1 MSAGRKFS
9 GARLWAQVFFA
20 LAGFTHANTPSLL
33 PPTSEASRAAL
44 AARAADSVRRSLA
57 ATDTPRIELLGAT
70 LQSTRLTLNFSREAL
85 ALAPGSLAFEE
96 WSHVIHDAAADVL
109 REEPGDLEIH
119 TLIAGVPLHQILD
132 LTDRPPVARQIAPPK
147 DRVEP
152 SRAALNGR
160 RIALSPGHGYYLN
173 ASNRF
178 VLQRSFFTG
187 IVEDFV
193 NHDFISLVAAQLT
206 GWGADVRPT
215 RHLDRTAG
223 DGESGFPRWQE
234 AARYHVK
241 ALGAATSVWNEAGF
255 DDLSQDIRCRPL
267 YANAIG
273 AELLVSIHNN
283 GGGGTGTETLY
294 DTNHVAA
301 IESKRLADLLHAR
314 VLAAIRRD
322 YDPAWVDRRV
332 QGFNGSYG
340 ENRLATRPA
349 VIIEIAFMDRATPD
363 NVALRDE
370 RFKRIV
376 SAAIAEGI
384 REFVEGP
391 VPAPPDGL
399 AGTGDFAGIA
409 LSWTDNANN
418 ETGYRVERRDP
429 TSSAWTLVATLP
441 ADATHY
447 RDPAITVG
455 STYVYRVQAF
465 NATGAS
471 VQSSNEATLSAATTG
486 GSLVLA
492 GVSPVATQ
500 IRDWGQDAV
509 FDLFVTDAGGRPVPG
524 TEIEIRDSIR
534 NDDAVRPN
542 LTITDTAGR
551 ATFRTT
557 IPSGQSNYRYPFSFQ
572 AKKSGYATSSLVER
586 GVTVSHDPLATH
598 TGPRLIG
605 QPTAKIVSVGSQVT
619 FSVITYQSPFAELSY
634 QWQKDGADLVGATM
648 AALTLPAVTA
658 AQAGRYS
665 IIVSDIFGYVAS
677 LPAAL
682 VVTPRAWLAN
692 LSLRTALDAGRS
704 VIVGFVVRGGSKDFL
719 LRAAGPALSA
729 FGLTTAMADP
739 RLEAFR
745 GGARVADNNDWPT
758 ALAPTFAGL
767 GAFAFPAASRDAA
780 LVQSIDGAATAVVTG
795 TAGGVVLVEGYDA
808 GTGSAV
814 RLVNL
819 SARNRV
825 GTGADAMI
833 AGFVI
838 AGTGTQRVLIRAIG
852 PALAAFGV
860 TAPLADPR
868 LEVRDAT
875 GRIAENDNWE
885 ASLASV
891 FAQAGAF
898 ALPVGSRDAAVV
910 LTLAA
915 GRSYTAQVSAVGA
928 TTGEALVEV
937 YEVP

>member
-1 MSAGRKFS
+1 MNVWRKFS
-9 GARLWAQVFFA
+9 AARLWAYAFFA
-20 LAGFTHANTPSLL
+20 LADLTHANTPSLS

-44 AARAADSVRRSLA
+44 AARVADSVRRSLA
-57 ATDTPRIELLGAT
+57 ATATPRIELLDAT
-70 LQSTRLTLNFSREAL
+70 LQASRLTLNFSREAL
-85 ALAPGSLAFEE
+85 ALAPGSLAFEA
-96 WSHVIHDAAADVL
+96 WSHEIHNEAADIL
-109 REEPGDLEIH
+109 REEPGDFEIH

-132 LTDRPPVARQIAPPK
+132 LTDRPPVARQISPPP
-147 DRVEP
+147 DRSDP
-152 SRAALNGR
+152 NRAALNGR

-193 NHDFISLVAAQLT
+193 NHDFVTLVAAQLT
-206 GWGADVRPT
+206 AWGADVRPT
-215 RHLDRTAG
+215 RHLDRAAG

-273 AELLVSIHNN
+273 AELLVSLHNN

-301 IESKRLADLLHAR
+301 TESKRLADLLHAR
-314 VLAAIRRD
+314 VIAAIRRD
-322 YDPAWVDRRV
+322 YDPTWTDRRV

-370 RFKRIV
+370 RFKRLV
-376 SAAIAEGI
+376 SAAIADGI

-391 VPAPPDGL
+391 VPAPPGAL
-399 AGTGDFAGIA
+399 AGTGDFSAIT
-409 LSWTDNANN
+409 LTWTDNATN
-418 ETGYRVERRDP
+418 ETGYRVERRD
-429 TSSAWTLVATLP
+429 SAAAEATVTWTTVATLP
-441 ADATHY
+441 AGATSHRDATVTAGASY
-447 RDPAITVG
+447 I
-455 STYVYRVQAF
+455 YRVQAF
-465 NATGAS
+465 NAAGAS
-471 VQSSNEATLSAATTG
+471 GQSSNEATVVAVPEGSTLSYSDVTLFSPGPGVPFTWGEEVIFRFHVVNSFGRRVAGAT
-486 GSLVLA
+486 
-492 GVSPVATQ
+492 VSCRDPMTNSVTVGTTDGATP
-500 IRDWGQDAV
+500 
-509 FDLFVTDAGGRPVPG
+509 FF
-524 TEIEIRDSIR
+524 
-534 NDDAVRPN
+534 
-542 LTITDTAGR
+542 
-551 ATFRTT
+551 FRT
-557 IPSGQSNYRYPFSFQ
+557 IVPAGQANANYEFEFRA
-572 AKKSGYATSSLVER
+572 AKTGYAP
-586 GVTVSHDPLATH
+586 G
-598 TGPRLIG
+598 
-605 QPTAKIVSVGSQVT
+605 
-619 FSVITYQSPFAELSY
+619 
-634 QWQKDGADLVGATM
+634 
-648 AALTLPAVTA
+648 AALTRSITVSRPVSALPVIAQQPAAQTVTAGSAVTFTVA
-658 AQAGRYS
+658 ATGSALAYQWERDGAVIAGATAGSYTIASVSAADTARYRVVVRNANGALTS
-665 IIVSDIFGYVAS
+665 VEAALTVQ
-677 LPAAL
+677 PAA
-682 VVTPRAWLAN
+682 WLTN
-692 LSLRTALDAGRS
+692 LSLRTSLDAGRN
-704 VIVGFVVRGGSKDFL
+704 VIVGFVVSPPGKQVL
-719 LRAAGPALSA
+719 VRAAGPALAA

-739 RLEAFR
+739 RLEVFIGPVR
-745 GGARVADNNDWPT
+745 DTENNDWPAT
-758 ALAPTFAGL
+758 LAPVFSTL
-767 GAFAFPAASRDAA
+767 GAFAFPAGSRDAA
-780 LVQSIDGAATAVVTG
+780 LQQFIFGPASVVVTG

-808 GTGSAV
+808 GAGSAV

-852 PALAAFGV
+852 PTLAAFGV
-860 TAPLADPR
+860 TAPLTDPR
-868 LEVRDAT
+868 LEVRDAA
-875 GRIAENDNWE
+875 GRIAENDNWD

-898 ALPVGSRDAAVV
+898 ALPTGSRDAAVV

-915 GRSYTAQVSAVGA
+915 GRSYTAQVSAVGTA
-928 TTGEALVEV
+928 TGEALVEV